1 MKLCCAVLQ
10 PNGLEANKY
19 AESKRDIGRQAVES
33 LAVSLLA
40 IAGHVVFQAVESAVG
55 PSVLFPLKKT
65 ISSNNIPF
73 LKLSALKEK

>member
-55 PSVLFPLKKT
+55 PSVLFPLKKPSVAT
-65 ISSNNIPF
+65 IFHF
-73 LKLSALKEK
+73 LNCQH